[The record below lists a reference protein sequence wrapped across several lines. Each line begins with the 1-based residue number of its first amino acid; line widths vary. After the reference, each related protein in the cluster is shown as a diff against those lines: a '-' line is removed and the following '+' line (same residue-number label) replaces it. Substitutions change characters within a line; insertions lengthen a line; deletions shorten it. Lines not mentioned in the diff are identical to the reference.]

1 MAQASAAERLARLEQ
16 GVTHCLNLLEQGQVD
31 QARRVLASLAGDAAG
46 PDFPVT
52 APDLSA
58 DLSDQELDSAFE
70 AARPDPEQVVDADR
84 VAQEAMREADRA
96 LAEERGLDAGP
107 TFETRTMADLLE
119 QQGDSGGATR
129 IRERI
134 EKAVSDGTAPAPAG
148 TPKRRRAVSELERW
162 LDNLRVQE
170 RR

>member
-1 MAQASAAERLARLEQ
+1 MAHASAAQRLARLEQ
-16 GVTHCLNLLEQGQVD
+16 GVAHCLNLLEQGQVD

-46 PDFPVT
+46 PEFPVT

-96 LAEERGLDAGP
+96 LAQERALDLDR

-119 QQGDSGGATR
+119 QQGDARSATR
-129 IRERI
+129 IRERL
-134 EKAVSDGTAPAPAG
+134 ESGASDGPAPAQTG
-148 TPKRRRAVSELERW
+148 RPSRQRIVAQLERW
-162 LDNLRVQE
+162 IGNLREQE